1 LDSFRTEIE
10 NPVVAKDIIDLEQK
24 IFAFKNDLQS
34 PALIIVGHAVIDQVC
49 SLLATSSIP
58 ELV

>member
-24 IFAFKNDLQS
+24 IFAFKNNNIDEEKFRSLLL
-34 PALIIVGHAVIDQVC
+34 ARGVIDQVC
-49 SLLATSSIP
+49 KLLARTNR
-58 ELV
+58 